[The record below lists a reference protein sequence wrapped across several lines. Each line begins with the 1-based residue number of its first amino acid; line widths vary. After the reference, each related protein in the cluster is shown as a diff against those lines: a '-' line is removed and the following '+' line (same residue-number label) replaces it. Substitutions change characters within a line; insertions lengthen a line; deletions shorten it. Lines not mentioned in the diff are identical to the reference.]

1 MTMNVESYPVGDDVM
16 FKCADCYRFHLT
28 AKGAM
33 DCCGGKVKLTGGS
46 SDYYRIDIAK
56 PLAGRPYSAE
66 CLDVI
71 MALGMTFA
79 EGEAFKAI
87 WRKAAARLGNGKPG
101 NSALYNAEKVAFM
114 GQAMV
119 RQEGE

>member
-1 MTMNVESYPVGDDVM
+1 MESTNTLPTSSDGTTR
-16 FKCADCYRFHLT
+16 ATNGTSLQSGQRS
-28 AKGAM
+28 
-33 DCCGGKVKLTGGS
+33 LTGGS

-56 PLAGRPYSAE
+56 PLVGHPYSAE
-66 CLDVI
+66 CLDII

-87 WRKAAARLGNGKPG
+87 WRKAAARQGNGKPG
-101 NSALYNAEKVAFM
+101 NSALYNAEKVAFF

-119 RQEGE
+119 KQEQG